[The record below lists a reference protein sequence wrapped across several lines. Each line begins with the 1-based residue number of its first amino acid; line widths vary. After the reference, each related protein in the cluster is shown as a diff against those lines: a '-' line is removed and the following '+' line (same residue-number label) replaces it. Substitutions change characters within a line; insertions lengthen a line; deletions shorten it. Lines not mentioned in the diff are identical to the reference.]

1 MTLMKLQEFL
11 DAEKWKDSE
20 KRACDMC
27 GRYVRCRYCVRTE
40 EYPCAMAHNRL
51 VEAQK
56 APVPD
61 RIPDWLLP
69 EPDILAEFG
78 AETAEE
84 ARPAPSAPGAMSMQE
99 AEPVSGAALPAPAEE
114 RKRPHVIACGVKGGV
129 RLCALQRRIP
139 TVTSELGA

>member
-1 MTLMKLQEFL
+1 MTLRELQEFL

-40 EYPCAMAHNRL
+40 EYPCAMAHIRL
-51 VEAQK
+51 EEMQK

-69 EPDILAEFG
+69 EPNIPVEFEPAEK
-78 AETAEE
+78 AQ
-84 ARPAPSAPGAMSMQE
+84 PAPSAPDTAPVQE
-99 AEPVSGAALPAPAEE
+99 AEPVSGRALPAPEEE
-114 RKRPHVIACGVKGGV
+114 RRRPHVIARGVRGGV

-139 TVTSELGA
+139 TVTSELGV